1 MATNGTAEIA
11 FKWDKTVP
19 IARQEGMGGNETRIS
34 RAVQSAGNPE
44 RVVKR
49 ERTAHRSSVGSVAFS
64 VMGPT
69 GEVVSTRV
77 AGLQKTNPGEGRKAL
92 EGELGRQGVSGA
104 PIFRRTGILVATGEV
119 FIVNSE
125 PDRGEREE

>member
-1 MATNGTAEIA
+1 
-11 FKWDKTVP
+11 
-19 IARQEGMGGNETRIS
+19 MGGNETRIS